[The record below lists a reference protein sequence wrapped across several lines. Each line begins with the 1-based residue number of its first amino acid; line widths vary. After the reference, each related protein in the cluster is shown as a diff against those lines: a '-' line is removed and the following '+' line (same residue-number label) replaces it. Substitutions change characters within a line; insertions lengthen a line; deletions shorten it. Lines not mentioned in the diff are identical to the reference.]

1 MRYGTRRLPERNA
14 AADAALTRLSL
25 KLREA
30 GERAAAAFAAWSE
43 AAAVYG
49 DRSSAAV
56 NAMADYYRA
65 IGEAA
70 AYKDAYNAA
79 FAALSAVLK
88 KDAP

>member
-25 KLREA
+25 KLRDA
-30 GERAAAAFAAWSE
+30 GKRAAAAYAAWLES
-43 AAAVYG
+43 AAVSG
-49 DRSSAAV
+49 DRSPATI